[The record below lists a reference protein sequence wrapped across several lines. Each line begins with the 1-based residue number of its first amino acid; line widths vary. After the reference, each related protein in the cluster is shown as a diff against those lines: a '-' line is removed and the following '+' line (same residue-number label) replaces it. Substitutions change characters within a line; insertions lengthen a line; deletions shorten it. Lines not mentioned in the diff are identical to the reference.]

1 MKINIRYSA
10 HFQYA
15 EKASFSPHRARLF
28 PRRDL
33 STRIERIAFSTD
45 PSADVQYSRDLFD
58 NLTATCVY
66 PGRLDQLDFDLE
78 IDAVLQELNPFHF
91 LLDSHAM
98 DLPFEYL
105 PAEAEVLGP
114 FRGARQRT
122 GALPAPLRPG
132 GRRATVEAI
141 VSMNSWLHENI
152 KYERRE
158 EGDPFPP
165 EKTLKDQKGSCRDF
179 AMLLAEILRGHGLAC
194 RLVSGYLWEDGK
206 AEHASNAF
214 HAWVETYLPGAGW
227 TGLDPTNGVLCD
239 HHFLATAVGLDPAE
253 IAPIVG
259 HYYGEKT
266 IPSSLRTGLTILT
279 A

>member
-105 PAEAEVLGP
+105 PAETEVLGP
-114 FRGARQRT
+114 FRGCETDNRRVTRT
-122 GALPAPLRPG
+122 PQA
-132 GRRATVEAI
+132 RRAA
-141 VSMNSWLHENI
+141 
-152 KYERRE
+152 
-158 EGDPFPP
+158 
-165 EKTLKDQKGSCRDF
+165 
-179 AMLLAEILRGHGLAC
+179 A
-194 RLVSGYLWEDGK
+194 DGRSHCVDEFM
-206 AEHASNAF
+206 AA
-214 HAWVETYLPGAGW
+214 
-227 TGLDPTNGVLCD
+227 
-239 HHFLATAVGLDPAE
+239 
-253 IAPIVG
+253 
-259 HYYGEKT
+259 
-266 IPSSLRTGLTILT
+266 
-279 A
+279 

>member
-98 DLPFEYL
+98 DLPFEY
-105 PAEAEVLGP
+105 
-114 FRGARQRT
+114 
-122 GALPAPLRPG
+122 
-132 GRRATVEAI
+132 
-141 VSMNSWLHENI
+141 
-152 KYERRE
+152 
-158 EGDPFPP
+158 FPP
-165 EKTLKDQKGSCRDF
+165 RRKSWVPSGLRD
-179 AMLLAEILRGHGLAC
+179 R
-194 RLVSGYLWEDGK
+194 
-206 AEHASNAF
+206 
-214 HAWVETYLPGAGW
+214 
-227 TGLDPTNGVLCD
+227 
-239 HHFLATAVGLDPAE
+239 
-253 IAPIVG
+253 
-259 HYYGEKT
+259 
-266 IPSSLRTGLTILT
+266 
-279 A
+279 

>member
-78 IDAVLQELNPFHF
+78 IDAVLQALNPFHF

-98 DLPFEYL
+98 NLPFEYL
-105 PAEAEVLGP
+105 PAEAVSRAFACETH
-114 FRGARQRT
+114 T
-122 GALPAPLRPG
+122 GALPALSARRGG
-132 GRRATVEAI
+132 GRR
-141 VSMNSWLHENI
+141 SKPL
-152 KYERRE
+152 
-158 EGDPFPP
+158 
-165 EKTLKDQKGSCRDF
+165 CR
-179 AMLLAEILRGHGLAC
+179 
-194 RLVSGYLWEDGK
+194 
-206 AEHASNAF
+206 
-214 HAWVETYLPGAGW
+214 
-227 TGLDPTNGVLCD
+227 
-239 HHFLATAVGLDPAE
+239 
-253 IAPIVG
+253 
-259 HYYGEKT
+259 
-266 IPSSLRTGLTILT
+266 
-279 A
+279 